1 MANEK
6 GNGIFQFLY
15 SNRIKVTK
23 GATPILNLSL
33 IFGLLAVLT
42 APWLVVGGVI
52 AALALG
58 YKFGFERKAAG
69 FTRSFD
75 EVVRGAASNVRSVM
89 DNIIDRGEN
98 TQSATETAA
107 DIIDNGDFANTDD
120 QPQL

>member
-6 GNGIFQFLY
+6 GNKFFQFLY

-33 IFGLLAVLT
+33 VFGLLTVLT
-42 APWLVVGGVI
+42 APWLVVGGII
-52 AALALG
+52 AALAMG
-58 YKFGFERKAAG
+58 YKFGFERNATG
-69 FTRSFD
+69 FTKSFD
-75 EVVRGAASNVRSVM
+75 EVVRGAASNMRGMM

-98 TQSATETAA
+98 TQTEANA
-107 DIIDNGDFANTDD
+107 DIIDNDHNTADGYND